1 MASHYL
7 PFSPVQQGRWGGWG
21 ESAPSLVLS
30 QKQLVAVCSPAPFFC
45 MTTDV
50 TAHVRTRRVR
60 RVRRVRGTGGRWLAG
75 WLHAPMYLN
84 GLFRSLSF
92 FMQPSI
98 TCAPEDEP

>member
-50 TAHVRTRRVR
+50 TAHVRARGPRETRETRAGHTLDRRVTR
-60 RVRRVRGTGGRWLAG
+60 A
-75 WLHAPMYLN
+75 
-84 GLFRSLSF
+84 
-92 FMQPSI
+92 
-98 TCAPEDEP
+98 